1 MPAKSIKEEIFPQ
14 RMFVYGTLME
24 GFYNYDK
31 SLRGRVLSR
40 TSARVQ
46 GALYHQSLKG
56 YPAMVDG
63 EGRVRGELLEVE
75 DFDRMLEICDKIE
88 NFFGEGR
95 QDNEYE
101 RRATEV
107 EVPADEKPGLFKPI
121 LAWVYW
127 YARSDLGKPSNPAEK
142 VPSGDWREF
151 MKK

>member
-1 MPAKSIKEEIFPQ
+1 MRVKSIKGEIFPQ

-40 TSARVQ
+40 KPARVR
-46 GALYHQSLKG
+46 GILYHQTGKG
-56 YPAMVDG
+56 YPAMVEGD
-63 EGRVRGELLEVE
+63 GRVRGELLEVE
-75 DFDRMLEICDKIE
+75 DFERILEVCDGIE

-107 EVPADEKPGLFKPI
+107 EVRDVEKPGLFRPI

-127 YARSDLGKPSNPAEK
+127 YARSDLGEPANPAELL
-142 VPSGDWREF
+142 PSGDWREF